1 MNKIPSNKITELS
14 LAGNMHLF
22 QNPSQMCEAIFYL
35 TGDKNGIVSREQIMQ
50 GIISNIK
57 YFFILA
63 KREWE
68 ASEESDKKR

>member
-22 QNPSQMCEAIFYL
+22 KNLSQMCEAVFYL

-50 GIISNIK
+50 GIVSNIK
-57 YFFILA
+57 DFFTLA

-68 ASEESDKKR
+68 ASEEFDKEK